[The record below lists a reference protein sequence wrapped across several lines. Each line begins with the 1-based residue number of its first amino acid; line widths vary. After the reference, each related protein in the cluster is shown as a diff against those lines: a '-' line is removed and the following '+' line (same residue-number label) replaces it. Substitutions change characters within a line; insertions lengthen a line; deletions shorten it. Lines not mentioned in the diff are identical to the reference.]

1 MEEQM
6 RMRAMAASRVEA
18 LADTDDGLYFGDHD
32 AGESIIA
39 SRQEFCSRA
48 ASARMLT
55 SDLAP
60 AAAARPSAT
69 GWPHSCSVTMGYG
82 TPYPA
87 NAWHHPRL
95 AAAQLVDPRDDDDDD
110 DDDDGDDDDAR
121 CRASATPSGP
131 CSSDGRSTA
140 ICDYD
145 GQYIP
150 ITGLDSR
157 SSVSSQSRGLSS
169 VQGSWS
175 TEDTWSPSCWS
186 VAYVHGQVGSSAQ
199 ARQEAQ
205 QHLAEMGLSVER
217 IFGSAQIF
225 SRWLFKRERGPR
237 VQPRF
242 ILIVGW
248 REVKPVAETIAAVA
262 SGQLDRLP
270 HDPKRAE
277 LRPVKDEHGRRVED
291 LHGSLVQTC
300 IAHVVLLAAE
310 SRRTDVVIEACQRLL
325 APICA
330 VHIACDQQEAIDLAN
345 DLLSRPYPASR
356 RLLSL

>member
-1 MEEQM
+1 
-6 RMRAMAASRVEA
+6 
-18 LADTDDGLYFGDHD
+18 
-32 AGESIIA
+32 
-39 SRQEFCSRA
+39 
-48 ASARMLT
+48 
-55 SDLAP
+55 
-60 AAAARPSAT
+60 
-69 GWPHSCSVTMGYG
+69 
-82 TPYPA
+82 
-87 NAWHHPRL
+87 
-95 AAAQLVDPRDDDDDD
+95 
-110 DDDDGDDDDAR
+110 
-121 CRASATPSGP
+121 
-131 CSSDGRSTA
+131 
-140 ICDYD
+140 
-145 GQYIP
+145 
-150 ITGLDSR
+150 
-157 SSVSSQSRGLSS
+157 
-169 VQGSWS
+169 
-175 TEDTWSPSCWS
+175 
-186 VAYVHGQVGSSAQ
+186 
-199 ARQEAQ
+199 
-205 QHLAEMGLSVER
+205 MGLAVDK